1 MKSFSLHSSSVYLG
15 STKTGFSNDSDIVS
29 LKSSIGEISSKIS
42 CRPDFSET
50 SSPAALRAATTSSH
64 FSSPISQ
71 WKLSV
76 WRARRGGTSRGSLIF
91 AKEVRRELTAE
102 LRAAK
107 VRPSNHR

>member
-1 MKSFSLHSSSVYLG
+1 ME
-15 STKTGFSNDSDIVS
+15 S

-42 CRPDFSET
+42 WRPDFAET
-50 SSPAALRAATTSSH
+50 SSPFPRRAATVSSH

-76 WRARRGGTSRGSLIF
+76 CRARRGGTSIGSLIF
-91 AKEVRRELTAE
+91 ANEVRFVEKVLPAE

-107 VRPSNHR
+107 SRPSNKLEG